1 MLPNIEQIQKERAER
16 AARREEEDKFF
27 ESTEIK
33 IETAD
38 ITVKTEPEVS
48 ELPFLGNHPVPSP
61 SSDPQLKQEDVS
73 VTEVNI
79 SETDGDQGEPEEAGG
94 EASGGT
100 EL

>member
-38 ITVKTEPEVS
+38 ITVKIEPEVP
-48 ELPFLGNHPVPSP
+48 ELPFLENDPVPS
-61 SSDPQLKQEDVS
+61 SSSEPQVKQEDVS